1 MKAENKRIIIEAFS
15 SAYGAFSLGRYDGKI
30 VLIKG
35 IIPKEK
41 AEVIITEER
50 KDYLTAQAF
59 KILEPSPDR
68 VNPPCEYF
76 NNCGGCQLQY
86 IKYERQIKVKEEILL
101 DCLKRIGHIE
111 ISLSE
116 PLFENTWNYRHRG
129 QFKISR
135 GLIGFYKERSID
147 VVDIKKCLIMKEEIN
162 EYLRRVRDGFLNKEN
177 SALSEIAITYG
188 NSAIVSVKYSGNSPE
203 RIAKI
208 LLDIGFSGVVIDLN
222 KRYLS
227 FKNKYTVFGLDS
239 LMYALS
245 PMSFLQSHWRLNQ
258 SVVRFIKN
266 NLKPL
271 KGLRVLDLYA
281 GAGNFSLPLFDE
293 ADEIVGI
300 EENPFAI
307 EDGRKNL
314 ELNRIK
320 NYRFIHSSVETYDF
334 VEPFDVFIIDP
345 PRAGLSNRVVDK
357 ILGLSKLPE
366 RIVYMSCNPTTL
378 SRDLRKLSLKY
389 MIESVRLID
398 FFPQTY
404 HVEALVFLRLG

>member
-1 MKAENKRIIIEAFS
+1 LKAENKRIIIEAFS